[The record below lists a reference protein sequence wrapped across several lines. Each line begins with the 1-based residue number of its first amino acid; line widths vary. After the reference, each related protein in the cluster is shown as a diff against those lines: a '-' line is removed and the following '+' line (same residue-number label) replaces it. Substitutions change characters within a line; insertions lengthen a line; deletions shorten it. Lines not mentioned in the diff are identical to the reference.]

1 MEGNACKICTYNFMH
16 IFVMDTIQKKKIK
29 NILKICMYFSDKQ
42 MSYFCIYALCTVLL
56 NTTKM
61 SQTTLKHGLHTYIKF

>member
-29 NILKICMYFSDKQ
+29 NMYVF
-42 MSYFCIYALCTVLL
+42 
-56 NTTKM
+56 
-61 SQTTLKHGLHTYIKF
+61 